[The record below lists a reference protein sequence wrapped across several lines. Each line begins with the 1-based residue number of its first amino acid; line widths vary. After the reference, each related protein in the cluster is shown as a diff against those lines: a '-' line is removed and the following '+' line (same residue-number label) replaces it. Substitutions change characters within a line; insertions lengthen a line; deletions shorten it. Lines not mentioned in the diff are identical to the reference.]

1 MIETT
6 GKRLPLSV
14 GNRCPVHPD
23 IRSFPRVSMHDEV
36 ADSRKKFG
44 KDFIKAKAKLTY
56 QPLDL
61 QVVPKKTANATEL
74 FRHRE
79 RQRH

>member
-6 GKRLPLSV
+6 GKRLPLTV

-23 IRSFPRVSMHDEV
+23 ARVSMHDEV